1 MIKFSKCHSCKHY
14 IITDD
19 IIPRCKAFP
28 DGIPMEIFREEVE
41 HTKPY
46 KNDNGIDPSL
56 CTRVMQTQQFVVVDH
71 RNYRI
76 I

>member
-14 IITDD
+14 IITGD

-46 KNDNGIDPSL
+46 KNDNGIVFEEKI
-56 CTRVMQTQQFVVVDH
+56 TE
-71 RNYRI
+71 
-76 I
+76 